1 MILPTIYEDAI
12 SCFCPRTAKMMRRY
26 VWNYLSS
33 GQIPAGLARFGK
45 APIAM
50 LNLIF
55 SNIELYNLFVKDKC
69 NQIAPPADKCNQ
81 VEPHSAVCHH
91 AASPSNKGNQ
101 KTNVSDKFNQVAPP
115 EGCNQVEDEQKEK
128 LSDEKNKTLLP
139 PTPPINKTI
148 KAENGKEK
156 KEENSTTTAATT
168 RAREEISADTENTNS
183 VGLKTDGQ
191 EAKTSEPKTQ
201 GVTTEKKKE
210 ADEEIPPANDTGDK
224 EIPPDAADDPE
235 AVNDLEPVDDPDE
248 IQRLL
253 FMREQARHNREQFSE
268 ANRLIDYYNS
278 RVGEKLPQVVE
289 RYPALLETARKAWAV
304 LGSEKAKKVTDM
316 AIKNFFI
323 CGENTVGFKAN
334 FIWIYSPEHYYKIL
348 NNEYYEHR
356 HIDIEAAQRMR
367 DNCQFVADQLAGK
380 HRHDEPDDSDW

>member
-1 MILPTIYEDAI
+1 MTLPTIYEDAI

-33 GQIPAGLARFGK
+33 GQIPAGLGHFGK

-101 KTNVSDKFNQVAPP
+101 KTNVSDKFNQVEPP
-115 EGCNQVEDEQKEK
+115 EGFNQVEEEQKEK

-156 KEENSTTTAATT
+156 KKKKNYYYYYSHA
-168 RAREEISADTENTNS
+168 RAR
-183 VGLKTDGQ
+183 
-191 EAKTSEPKTQ
+191 
-201 GVTTEKKKE
+201 
-210 ADEEIPPANDTGDK
+210 
-224 EIPPDAADDPE
+224 
-235 AVNDLEPVDDPDE
+235 
-248 IQRLL
+248 
-253 FMREQARHNREQFSE
+253 
-268 ANRLIDYYNS
+268 
-278 RVGEKLPQVVE
+278 
-289 RYPALLETARKAWAV
+289 
-304 LGSEKAKKVTDM
+304 
-316 AIKNFFI
+316 NF
-323 CGENTVGFKAN
+323 C
-334 FIWIYSPEHYYKIL
+334 
-348 NNEYYEHR
+348 
-356 HIDIEAAQRMR
+356 
-367 DNCQFVADQLAGK
+367 
-380 HRHDEPDDSDW
+380 